1 MTIQLSG
8 GRGAVPGQTPHES
21 HPPEADWNSPLWE
34 QPDTVAAPWRS
45 APDEP
50 PPPAAPTGPI
60 GPTHPRRRR
69 SRAMVAAAAVL
80 LLVVGLAGSA
90 LVNGAF
96 GRSSTP
102 SEAVG
107 PQPSLPA
114 IPTPVPSQPSLTPPG
129 EGQGQ
134 GNQGGSQSTTEN
146 QAAAAVSPG
155 LVDVVSTIGYDGA
168 QGAGTGVVLTADGI
182 VLTNHHVVAGS
193 TSISVTDIGDG
204 QTYEAKVLGYDR
216 SHDVA
221 VLQLSGAS
229 GLQTAPLGDSGNVSV
244 GDSVVAIGNALG
256 KGGAPTV
263 VSGNVTDLDQS
274 IAAQDSANGTS
285 EQLSGLIEID
295 APIQPGDSGGALV
308 DSHNEVI
315 GIITA
320 GSDSAEN
327 SSDQTATQGYAV
339 PMATA
344 HSVAEQIVAGRSS
357 STVHIG
363 GTGFLGLQIDGSGAG
378 SFGGGLLVAGT
389 VNGSAAADA
398 GIVAGDV
405 VTAVDGRAVATQDAL
420 KSLLD
425 GKHPGDTVH
434 VRWTDQTGTSQAA
447 KVTLTDGPTG

>member
-1 MTIQLSG
+1 MTIQIPG
-8 GRGAVPGQTPHES
+8 GRWLGPGQTPYEPS
-21 HPPEADWNSPLWE
+21 PPATDWNSPLWE
-34 QPDTVAAPWRS
+34 RPDTVAATQYR

-50 PPPAAPTGPI
+50 PPPPPVVPI
-60 GPTHPRRRR
+60 EPRRRR
-69 SRAMVAAAAVL
+69 SRALLATAGVV
-80 LLVVGLAGSA
+80 LLVVGLAGATLVDGHLRRDSTTSA
-90 LVNGAF
+90 
-96 GRSSTP
+96 
-102 SEAVG
+102 AVR
-107 PQPSLPA
+107 PRPSLPA
-114 IPTPVPSQPSLTPPG
+114 IPAPAPGRPSLTPPG
-129 EGQGQ
+129 EGSGQ
-134 GNQGGSQSTTEN
+134 GNAGGSQSTTEN

-193 TSISVTDIGDG
+193 TSISVTDIGNG
-204 QTYEAKVLGYDR
+204 KTYSAKVLGYDR

-256 KGGAPTV
+256 KGGAPSV
-263 VSGNVTDLDQS
+263 VSGNVTGLDQT
-274 IAAQDSANGTS
+274 IAAQDSANGSS

-308 DSHNEVI
+308 DSRNNVV

-320 GSDSAEN
+320 GSETDPN
-327 SSDQTATQGYAV
+327 SSDQTATQGYAI
-339 PMATA
+339 PIATA
-344 HSVAEQIVAGRSS
+344 HSVAEQIVSGQSS

-363 GTGFLGLQIDGSGAG
+363 GTGFLGLQIDGSAIG
-378 SFGGGLLVAGT
+378 SSSGSLLVAGT

-405 VTAVDGRAVATQDAL
+405 VTAVDGREVATQDAL
-420 KSLLD
+420 KSVLD
-425 GKHPGDTVH
+425 GKHPGDKVK
-434 VRWTDQTGTSQAA
+434 VRWTDQMGTEQAA